1 MAQHSEPVQGGMSDP
16 MERSAAATTHRP
28 GMVTF
33 AAVIMF
39 MVAGFEVL
47 SAILAFAG
55 TGWWATDSG
64 DLVYAN
70 FVFWGIIDLI
80 IALIALYAG
89 IDLLRGGAFG
99 TRNGLRLR
107 RRGRRSGGSSSSR
120 RPRCCGRGHR
130 ALRDGHLRARHE
142 LRVRRQRLRVLR
154 RRALTNGPVGVTEAG
169 GDSARFGST
178 EHPST
183 RPARKE

>member
-55 TGWWATDSG
+55 TGWWATASG

-70 FVFWGIIDLI
+70 FVFWGILDLV
-80 IALIALYAG
+80 IAATRGLCWRRPPA
-89 IDLLRGGAFG
+89 RGGIRHHG
-99 TRNGLRLR
+99 GLPL
-107 RRGRRSGGSSSSR
+107 R
-120 RPRCCGRGHR
+120 RPRRDQVALRHPGGPDTSGRGHR
-130 ALRDGHLRARHE
+130 VVRDGDLRPCQ
-142 LRVRRQRLRVLR
+142 VRRGGRRLSVFRH
-154 RRALTNGPVGVTEAG
+154 RALTN
-169 GDSARFGST
+169 D
-178 EHPST
+178 H
-183 RPARKE
+183 